1 MKRIYMKKFNKT
13 FNITLLSL
21 LLGSFQLLAD
31 EGFYENS
38 RGISIPSMTKG
49 TSDKREALIVG
60 VSNYAKDNQDLKG
73 IENDVAKMK
82 QLFLKLGFNV
92 KVLRDE
98 ESMDI
103 LNNFT
108 HYANALTSKDTFA
121 FYYSGHGSHT
131 RDMNNDEDD
140 GQDETLVLSDG
151 KINKNLIDDILYKKL
166 NDIKAKKIVF
176 FDSCHSGTA
185 FRSLRGQTQPKSMN
199 PEEVTESFRLSS
211 SRGISIGG
219 DSMSNHGDFV
229 VFSSSKDT
237 EESLATPTGSLFT
250 NAISEVFS
258 DNQLQSKS
266 LNEVKRIVGKKV
278 LEYAKETD
286 GIPHHPTINYSSS
299 SIGSRSLGSFINTKS
314 LPATSSVNTS
324 TSLASNNRLQD
335 TFENLLASGKLERL
349 SLTHRN
355 TLYQTGSSVKFE
367 VDTQQTRGYLTVFYI
382 DKDDV
387 TVLYPNPFVTS
398 TPLQGKY
405 AFPQDLAHGQ
415 FELEA
420 YKSCTGCQEEKT
432 TIYAMLTAQPIK
444 NIKDVQ
450 SKGLKSFGKNSNESK
465 SISRAIRIKAT
476 SKSTTSFIPKL
487 GKYEFTVK

>member
-1 MKRIYMKKFNKT
+1 MKKFNKT
-13 FNITLLSL
+13 LNITLLSL
-21 LLGSFQLLAD
+21 FLGSFQLLAD
-31 EGFYENS
+31 TNT
-38 RGISIPSMTKG
+38 RGISMPSMAKG

-60 VSNYAKDNQDLKG
+60 VSDYAKDNQDLNG
-73 IENDVAKMK
+73 IDKDVEKMK
-82 QLFLKLGFNV
+82 QLFINLGFNV
-92 KVLRDE
+92 KVLKDS
-98 ESMDI
+98 ESMNI
-103 LNNFT
+103 LSNFT
-108 HYANALTSKDTFA
+108 DYADKLTSKDTFA
-121 FYYSGHGSHT
+121 FYFSGHGSHT
-131 RDMNNDEDD
+131 KDMNNDEAD

-185 FRSLRGQTQPKSMN
+185 FRSLGGKTQVKSMR
-199 PEEVTESFRLSS
+199 PEDVTESFKLSS

-219 DSMSNHGDFV
+219 DSISSNQGDFV
-229 VFSSSKDT
+229 VFSSSQDT

-258 DNQLQSKS
+258 DSQLQSKS
-266 LNEVKRIVGKKV
+266 LNEVKNIVREKV
-278 LEYAKETD
+278 LTYAKKTD

-299 SIGSRSLGSFINTKS
+299 SIGSRSLASFLNTKS
-314 LPATSSVNTS
+314 IPTTSVNRP
-324 TSLASNNRLQD
+324 TSLVSNNTLQE
-335 TFENLLASGKLERL
+335 TFENLLASGKLEKL
-349 SLTHRN
+349 SLNYRQTM
-355 TLYQTGSSVKFE
+355 YQTGSSIEFE

-405 AFPQDLAHGQ
+405 RFPQDLANGQ

-432 TIYAMLTAQPIK
+432 TIYAMLSAQPIK
-444 NIKDVQ
+444 NIKEVQ
-450 SKGLKSFGKNSNESK
+450 SKGLKSFGNNSNESK
-465 SISRAIRIKAT
+465 IISRAVRIKSTA
-476 SKSTTSFIPKL
+476 KSTASFIPKL
-487 GKYEFTVK
+487 GKYEFIVK

>member
-1 MKRIYMKKFNKT
+1 MKKFNKT
-13 FNITLLSL
+13 LNITLLSL
-21 LLGSFQLLAD
+21 FLGSFQLLAD
-31 EGFYENS
+31 TNT
-38 RGISIPSMTKG
+38 RGISMPSMAKG

-60 VSNYAKDNQDLKG
+60 VSDYAKDNQDLNG
-73 IENDVAKMK
+73 IDKDVEKMK
-82 QLFLKLGFNV
+82 QLFINLGFNV
-92 KVLRDE
+92 KVLKDS
-98 ESMDI
+98 ESMNI
-103 LNNFT
+103 LSNFT
-108 HYANALTSKDTFA
+108 DYADKLTSKDTFA
-121 FYYSGHGSHT
+121 FYFSGHGSHT
-131 RDMNNDEDD
+131 KDMNNDEAD

-185 FRSLRGQTQPKSMN
+185 FRSLGGKTQVKSMR
-199 PEEVTESFRLSS
+199 PEDVTESFKLSS

-219 DSMSNHGDFV
+219 DSISSNQGDFV
-229 VFSSSKDT
+229 VFSSSQDT

-258 DNQLQSKS
+258 DSQLQSKS
-266 LNEVKRIVGKKV
+266 LNDVKNIVREKV
-278 LEYAKETD
+278 LNYAKKTD

-299 SIGSRSLGSFINTKS
+299 SIGSRSLASFLNTKS
-314 LPATSSVNTS
+314 IPTTSVNRP
-324 TSLASNNRLQD
+324 TSLVSNNTLQE
-335 TFENLLASGKLERL
+335 TFENLLASGKLEKL
-349 SLTHRN
+349 SLNYRQTM
-355 TLYQTGSSVKFE
+355 YQTGSSIEFE

-405 AFPQDLAHGQ
+405 RFPQDLANGQ

-432 TIYAMLTAQPIK
+432 TIYAMLSAQPIK
-444 NIKDVQ
+444 NIKEVQ
-450 SKGLKSFGKNSNESK
+450 SKGLKSFGNNSNESK
-465 SISRAIRIKAT
+465 IISRAVRIKSTA
-476 SKSTTSFIPKL
+476 KSTASFIPKL
-487 GKYEFTVK
+487 GKYEFIVK

>member
-1 MKRIYMKKFNKT
+1 MKKFNKT
-13 FNITLLSL
+13 LNITLLSL
-21 LLGSFQLLAD
+21 FLGSFQLLAD
-31 EGFYENS
+31 TNT
-38 RGISIPSMTKG
+38 RGISMPSMAKG

-60 VSNYAKDNQDLKG
+60 VSDYAKDNQDLNG
-73 IENDVAKMK
+73 IDKDVEKMK
-82 QLFLKLGFNV
+82 QLFINLGFNV
-92 KVLRDE
+92 KVLKDS
-98 ESMDI
+98 ESMNI
-103 LNNFT
+103 LSNFT
-108 HYANALTSKDTFA
+108 DYADKLTSKDTFA
-121 FYYSGHGSHT
+121 FYFSGHGSHT
-131 RDMNNDEDD
+131 KDMNNDEAD

-185 FRSLRGQTQPKSMN
+185 FRSLGGKTQVKSMR
-199 PEEVTESFRLSS
+199 PEDVTESFKLSS

-219 DSMSNHGDFV
+219 DSISSNQGDFV
-229 VFSSSKDT
+229 VFSSSQDT

-258 DNQLQSKS
+258 DSQLQSKS
-266 LNEVKRIVGKKV
+266 LNDVKNIVREKV
-278 LEYAKETD
+278 LTYAKKTD

-299 SIGSRSLGSFINTKS
+299 SIGSRSLASFLNTKS
-314 LPATSSVNTS
+314 IPTTSVNRP
-324 TSLASNNRLQD
+324 TSLVSNNTLQE
-335 TFENLLASGKLERL
+335 TFENLLASGKLEKL
-349 SLTHRN
+349 SLNYRQTM
-355 TLYQTGSSVKFE
+355 YQTGSSIEFE

-405 AFPQDLAHGQ
+405 RFPQDLANGQ

-432 TIYAMLTAQPIK
+432 TIYAMLSAQPIK
-444 NIKDVQ
+444 NIKEVQ
-450 SKGLKSFGKNSNESK
+450 SKGLKSFGNNSNESK
-465 SISRAIRIKAT
+465 IISRAVRIKSTA
-476 SKSTTSFIPKL
+476 KSTASFIPKL
-487 GKYEFTVK
+487 GKYEFIVK

>member
-1 MKRIYMKKFNKT
+1 MKKFNKT
-13 FNITLLSL
+13 FNMTLLSL

-38 RGISIPSMTKG
+38 RGISIPSMAKG

-60 VSNYAKDNQDLKG
+60 VSDYAKDNQDLSG
-73 IENDVAKMK
+73 IDKDVAKMK
-82 QLFLKLGFNV
+82 QLFLNLGFNV
-92 KVLRDE
+92 KVLKDE
-98 ESMDI
+98 ESMNI
-103 LNNFT
+103 LSNFT
-108 HYANALTSKDTFA
+108 HYANELNSQDTFA

-131 RDMNNDEDD
+131 KDMNNDEAD

-166 NDIKAKKIVF
+166 NAIKAKKIVF

-185 FRSLRGQTQPKSMN
+185 FRSLGGKTQAKSMK
-199 PEEVTESFRLSS
+199 PEEVTESFKISNS
-211 SRGISIGG
+211 KGISVGG
-219 DSMSNHGDFV
+219 DSMSDKGDFV

-258 DNQLQSKS
+258 DKQLQSKS
-266 LNEVKRIVGKKV
+266 LNEIKKIVGEKV
-278 LEYAKETD
+278 LNYAKETD

-299 SIGSRSLGSFINTKS
+299 SIGSRSLSSFINTKAIPTTSITTPAS
-314 LPATSSVNTS
+314 LVKNNT
-324 TSLASNNRLQD
+324 LQE
-335 TFENLLASGKLERL
+335 TFENLLASGTLEKL
-349 SLTHRN
+349 SLNYRQTI
-355 TLYQTGSSVKFE
+355 YQTGSSVEFE

-405 AFPQDLAHGQ
+405 RFPQDLAHGQ

-432 TIYAMLTAQPIK
+432 TIYAMLSAQPIK
-444 NIKDVQ
+444 NIKEVQ
-450 SKGLKSFGKNSNESK
+450 SKGLKSFGNNSNESK
-465 SISRAIRIKAT
+465 IISRAVRIKAT
-476 SKSTTSFIPKL
+476 AKSTTSFIPKL
-487 GKYEFTVK
+487 GKYEFIVR